1 MEIIAYNTYNYLWDR
16 LEYQGEANLS
26 GGENRNYSGETV
38 ESCINIIIDMFRELY
53 PTLDIEIRGDSDK
66 IKVYGKNGTAFTEES
81 VDKHIYIN
89 GKFALAIECKTYL
102 DKCYLQRAADDFR
115 LIRKG
120 VGYPIQTWV
129 VSLENAISDMAYNF
143 FMYQDDNININKCFF
158 LSDGKRAS
166 SRPIY
171 KNHNFE
177 TRLNIDK
184 IQILIEEFN
193 KFFQQYV

>member
-1 MEIIAYNTYNYLWDR
+1 MEIITHHIYDYLWDR
-16 LEYQGEANLS
+16 LKYQGEANLP
-26 GGENRNYSGETV
+26 GGQNRKYSGETV
-38 ESCINIIIDMFRELY
+38 ETCINIIVDMFRELY
-53 PTLDIEIRGDSDK
+53 PDLDVEVRGASDK
-66 IKVYGKNGTAFTEES
+66 IRVFGKDGVTFTEES
-81 VDKHIYIN
+81 VDRHIYIN
-89 GKFALAIECKTYL
+89 GNLELIVECKTYL

-120 VGYPIQTWV
+120 VDHPIQAWV

-143 FMYQDDNININKCFF
+143 FVFQDDDIDVNECFF

-171 KNHNFE
+171 KNQNYE

-184 IQILIEEFN
+184 IQVLIEKFN
-193 KFFQQYV
+193 EFFQQFI

>member
-1 MEIIAYNTYNYLWDR
+1 MENIVQNTYDYLWHR

-26 GGENRNYSGETV
+26 GGENRKYSGETV
-38 ESCINIIIDMFRELY
+38 ESCIDIIVNMFKELY
-53 PTLDIEIRGDSDK
+53 PSLNIELRGDSDK
-66 IKVYGKNGTAFTEES
+66 IKIFGKNGTDYTEES

-89 GKFALAIECKTYL
+89 GNLELIIECKTYL

-120 VGYPIQTWV
+120 VDHPIQSWV

-143 FMYQDDNININKCFF
+143 FMFQDDDIYVNECFF

-166 SRPIY
+166 ARPIY
-171 KNHNFE
+171 RNGNYK
-177 TRLNIDK
+177 TRLNINK
-184 IQILIEEFN
+184 IETFIEKFN
-193 KFFQQYV
+193 EFFQQY